1 MTRTERVR
9 LSTRE
14 KRLAEMLKEL
24 EYEGDHVPLAVP
36 IADAVEAAIV
46 RRQGGDGDGEVVL

>member
-1 MTRTERVR
+1 MTREERVR

-36 IADAVEAAIV
+36 IADAVESAIV
-46 RRQGGDGDGEVVL
+46 RRQGGDEDSGVEL

>member
-36 IADAVEAAIV
+36 IADAVEAEIV